1 MFARVATVDG
11 TYVNFIMLNRISLNL
26 VSISKAIQENQLFLI
41 SLIMINNM
49 IDYKGHILPWTII
62 IIKIIQ
68 VQKVIL
74 IKDLYLRIYSKLE
87 VLVLI

>member
-49 IDYKGHILPWTII
+49 IDYKDHISVWTTI

-68 VQKVIL
+68 VPKVIL
-74 IKDLYLRIYSKLE
+74 IKGLHLRIY
-87 VLVLI
+87 